1 MNLKSVLYMLVL
13 WSSSLFSQEN
23 VEVLSILPS
32 EVSETS
38 GLIFHNGSLITH
50 NDSGNSPQLFEI
62 DTTSYQITRT
72 VTISNVENIDWEDL
86 AQDENY
92 IYIGDFGNNSG
103 DRQDLNILKIL
114 KSDYDNS
121 DSVTAEIINFLYE
134 DQTDFTSSEDSDFD
148 AEGFFSLGDNL
159 IILTKQWQQNG
170 TVAYKV
176 PKLSGAFLAE
186 RLDSYQVNGLVTGAT
201 YNQNTNQLSIVGYSQ
216 FLFPFYVLVDDV
228 QENAIFEGEKTK
240 TNLNIGQAQV
250 EAITLVGAEQFY
262 ISSEDFSN
270 PPLVNSP
277 SRLFTFSLDSE
288 EEENPPGEENPE
300 GENTPDEELVVYKT
314 FGSQSLNYS
323 LITNRA
329 VTGMGVFDVTGRMV
343 TYIPL
348 ERISTDPI
356 DISSFNQ
363 SLYYLTFF
371 LIDDAISVPF
381 FRD

>member
-1 MNLKSVLYMLVL
+1 MKKLVYVILLFCSVQI
-13 WSSSLFSQEN
+13 WSQADI
-23 VEVLSILPS
+23 VEVGNLP
-32 EVSETS
+32 EQVFETS
-38 GLIFHNGSLITH
+38 GLLSYNGKLITH
-50 NDSGNSPQLFEI
+50 NDSGNAPELYELDI
-62 DTTSYQITRT
+62 TTLQITRT
-72 VTISNVENIDWEDL
+72 VSIANVENIDWEDL

-134 DQTDFTSSEDSDFD
+134 DQTDFTTSEDSDFD

-216 FLFPFYVLVDDV
+216 FLFPFYVLIEDV

-240 TNLNIGQAQV
+240 TNLSIGQAQV
-250 EAITLVGAEQFY
+250 EAITLVGADQFY

-277 SRLFTFSLDSE
+277 SRLFTFSLDNE

-300 GENTPDEELVVYKT
+300 GGNIPDEELVVYKT
-314 FGSQSLNYS
+314 FGSQSLNYN
-323 LITNRA
+323 LTTNRA
-329 VTGMGVFDVTGRMV
+329 VTGMGVFDVSGRMV
-343 TYIPL
+343 TYVPL

>member
-1 MNLKSVLYMLVL
+1 MKKLVYVILLFYSVQI
-13 WSSSLFSQEN
+13 WSQADI
-23 VEVLSILPS
+23 VEVGNLPQQII
-32 EVSETS
+32 ETS
-38 GLIFHNGSLITH
+38 GLLSYNGKLITH
-50 NDSGNSPQLFEI
+50 NDSGNAPELYELDI
-62 DTTSYQITRT
+62 TTSQITRT
-72 VTISNVENIDWEDL
+72 VSVANVVNIDWEDL

-92 IYIGDFGNNSG
+92 IYIGDFGNNTG

>member
-1 MNLKSVLYMLVL
+1 MKKLVYVILLFCSVQI
-13 WSSSLFSQEN
+13 WSQADI
-23 VEVLSILPS
+23 VEVGNLPQQIF
-32 EVSETS
+32 ETS
-38 GLIFHNGSLITH
+38 GLLSYNGKLITH
-50 NDSGNSPQLFEI
+50 NDSGNAPELYELDI
-62 DTTSYQITRT
+62 TTLQITRT
-72 VTISNVENIDWEDL
+72 VSIANVVNIDWEDL

-92 IYIGDFGNNSG
+92 IYIGDFGNNTG

-270 PPLVNSP
+270 PPLVNSL

-363 SLYYLTFF
+363 SIYYLTFF